1 METGDLETLLL
12 RHLAP
17 PPSFSFLSFFLSS
30 LFLFFPIQ
38 LAFGHS
44 ALSKMTR
51 RKTSPQKKESET
63 VLSPTELQNLD
74 YNSMSESQFRSTI
87 IQLLVALEKSIKD
100 SRDFMTAEFRANQAE
115 IKNQLNEM
123 QSKLEVLTTRVNEVE
138 ERVSDLEDKLIAK
151 RETEEKRDKQLKD
164 HEDRLREINDS
175 LRKKNLRL
183 IGVPEG
189 AERDRGPEYV
199 FEQILA
205 ENFPN
210 LGRETDIQIQE
221 IERSPL
227 KSIKTV
233 QHLDI

>member
-1 METGDLETLLL
+1 MLG
-12 RHLAP
+12 
-17 PPSFSFLSFFLSS
+17 
-30 LFLFFPIQ
+30 
-38 LAFGHS
+38 
-44 ALSKMTR
+44 R
-51 RKTSPQKKESET
+51 RAGIFSET

-74 YNSMSESQFRSTI
+74 YNSMSESQFRSI
-87 IQLLVALEKSIKD
+87 IIKLLVALEKSRK
-100 SRDFMTAEFRANQAE
+100 SRDFMTAEFRSNQAE
-115 IKNQLNEM
+115 IKYQLNEM

-138 ERVSDLEDKLIAK
+138 EVEEQVSDIEDKLITK

-164 HEDRLREINDS
+164 REDRLREINDS

-183 IGVPEG
+183 IGVLEG

-199 FEQILA
+199 FEQIIA

-210 LGRETDIQIQE
+210 LGRETGIQIQE
-221 IERSPL
+221 IERFPPL